1 MNTWILSLVI
11 VCAGTVIVLAAL
23 YLKGD
28 VTATLTMRGFRI
40 EAKQRK

>member
-1 MNTWILSLVI
+1 MNKWILSLI
-11 VCAGTVIVLAAL
+11 VFAGTVIVLAAL

-28 VTATLTMRGFRI
+28 VTATLTMRGFKI